1 MNSTPD
7 SSFDEINEI
16 AAQICGC
23 PVAYISFI
31 EDDRF
36 WFKSKY
42 GLPDD
47 FEGCPREIAFCSVTV
62 CGFEMVVSNDLRLDN
77 VFKDFHF
84 VVNEPNFRF
93 YCSMPLVTPDGYSI
107 GTICVMDFKPREL
120 THEQYESMRRLA
132 HQTMAQLEY
141 RRRIIEL
148 DETIRQLD
156 EAHRELA
163 REKAR
168 ADRLL
173 TTIFPAEIA
182 EEMIQDKKVAPRYFS
197 TATVLFADVKGFT
210 SFTEKAEPATLIG
223 LLDTYFAQFDDV
235 IAKNHLEKIKT
246 IGDAYL
252 AVAGVPRTDRLHTL
266 NACLAALQMQEAVS
280 LINERRSKLR
290 LPVFEFRMGLHTGA
304 VIAGVVGRRRFSYDI
319 WGDAVN
325 VASRLES
332 CCEPGRIN
340 VSASIYHRMSPYFDF
355 AGMGTVEVKDKGP
368 VPIYCLERLKDEYSR
383 DGDGRA
389 PNDLLLRKIDPTIAS

>member
-1 MNSTPD
+1 MTDREAKPYPVPDNESDRNEAVRSYQIMNSTPD

-132 HQTMAQLEY
+132 HQTMAQL
-141 RRRIIEL
+141 RHRL
-148 DETIRQLD
+148 MCET
-156 EAHRELA
+156 AH
-163 REKAR
+163 
-168 ADRLL
+168 
-173 TTIFPAEIA
+173 
-182 EEMIQDKKVAPRYFS
+182 
-197 TATVLFADVKGFT
+197 
-210 SFTEKAEPATLIG
+210 TLI
-223 LLDTYFAQFDDV
+223 LFMREFPRLKVHDTNCPNG
-235 IAKNHLEKIKT
+235 IAVRRYQGHRTIKT
-246 IGDAYL
+246 KIWFVYDEVKIFEYVIKPKIIGD
-252 AVAGVPRTDRLHTL
+252 DHF
-266 NACLAALQMQEAVS
+266 
-280 LINERRSKLR
+280 K
-290 LPVFEFRMGLHTGA
+290 
-304 VIAGVVGRRRFSYDI
+304 
-319 WGDAVN
+319 
-325 VASRLES
+325 
-332 CCEPGRIN
+332 
-340 VSASIYHRMSPYFDF
+340 SAD
-355 AGMGTVEVKDKGP
+355 
-368 VPIYCLERLKDEYSR
+368 C
-383 DGDGRA
+383 
-389 PNDLLLRKIDPTIAS
+389 N